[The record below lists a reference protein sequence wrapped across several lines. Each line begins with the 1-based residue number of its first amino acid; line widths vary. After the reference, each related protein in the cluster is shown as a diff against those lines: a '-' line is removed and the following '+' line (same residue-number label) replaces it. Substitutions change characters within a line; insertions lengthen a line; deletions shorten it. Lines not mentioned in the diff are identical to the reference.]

1 MAALYPSIPH
11 EDELETLRKRLVES
25 EDFQLVNDI
34 IKMAESGLKNNIFAF
49 NSKVKQ
55 QVVGTAIG
63 TINCPPPLCLYL
75 QGWEKDRIFKDK
87 NYSRL
92 YDFDIT
98 NRYTYGILLQC

>member
-1 MAALYPSIPH
+1 MAALYSSIPH

-63 TINCPPPLCLYL
+63 TINCPPPYAYIYKD
-75 QGWEKDRIFKDK
+75 EKKTAFLKTRITAVCMI
-87 NYSRL
+87 S
-92 YDFDIT
+92 I
-98 NRYTYGILLQC
+98 